1 MTQRFWTR
9 FFFHSSDEDSKSG
22 STIHPMF
29 IIFEG
34 QFLTCSF
41 YFTGKPIFRSMF
53 KTNLLIGILTILPLI
68 FPACSRKTA
77 SVSPDPEP
85 AVLPGTRDAKKWP
98 FSQNSIWNMPI
109 GDSAKY
115 LHANLQQALEQGMT
129 IDEDIIIMKE
139 DAPVT
144 GIYRNNAGWDRNKD
158 RCIVEGELLFS
169 APIPG
174 DFIVSKETWD
184 GLTPNSG
191 LAVLMPDGRT
201 IKQTQ
206 PFARCTAGEPATS
219 RYLFEDQDLYGQGM
233 YGAHGASKLS
243 AVGGALRIGELRPG
257 SGPVQ
262 HALKVNVYAAKN
274 LFYDQE
280 TKGYR
285 WPAKSADSYASGN
298 YGSRRE
304 IPAVK
309 ECRMGALLALPASW
323 NLDIM
328 GFETEPARI
337 LAETFQKYGA
347 YVVDDTAWDVY
358 AIITEWGPD
367 GRFNNQ
373 FMEDWGFSMKQ
384 PGKDH
389 AWSRD
394 MDRIFLNL
402 HIVDNNSP
410 SSKGGGGK
418 PLVPLAPPFTE

>member
-1 MTQRFWTR
+1 MIKNIFLTGFLALL
-9 FFFHSSDEDSKSG
+9 
-22 STIHPMF
+22 P
-29 IIFEG
+29 IIFTG
-34 QFLTCSF
+34 CS
-41 YFTGKPIFRSMF
+41 
-53 KTNLLIGILTILPLI
+53 
-68 FPACSRKTA
+68 AKTA
-77 SVSPDPEP
+77 TIPTELEP

-98 FSQNSIWNMPI
+98 FSQQSIWNMPI
-109 GDSAKY
+109 GDSAVY
-115 LHANLQQALEQGMT
+115 VHANLQQALEQGMT
-129 IDEDIIIMKE
+129 IDEDIIIMKD

-158 RCIVEGELLFS
+158 RCVIEGELLFS

-174 DFIVSKETWD
+174 EFVVSRENWD

-191 LAVLMPDGRT
+191 VAVLMPDGRT

-219 RYLFEDQDLYGQGM
+219 RYMFEDQDLYGEGM

-243 AVGGALRIGELRPG
+243 AVGGALRMGDLRPG
-257 SGPVQ
+257 TGPV
-262 HALKVNVYAAKN
+262 HHVLKVNVYAAKN

-285 WPAKSADSYASGN
+285 WPAKSADSYAPGN
-298 YGSRRE
+298 YGTKRSVPPVRE
-304 IPAVK
+304 
-309 ECRMGALLALPASW
+309 CTMGALLALPASW
-323 NLDIM
+323 DLDTM

-367 GRFNNQ
+367 GRFTDQ

-384 PGKDH
+384 SGKNH

-402 HIVDNNSP
+402 HVVDNNSP
-410 SSKGGGGK
+410 SSIGGGGK
-418 PLVPLAPPFTE
+418 PLAPLAPPFEIIVYEN